1 MRPSSGEGSA
11 RELEARLAVAE
22 SQAAAQAARV
32 RNLERRLAVAEAA
45 RKEDDSGARGST
57 EALERRVD
65 ALTQMYARS
74 ESVSAEMRGRLEAA
88 ESEARESRA
97 QATRAESVAQNLVV
111 GARDNMEQ
119 IGNRIS
125 VEQSSDAKRLDTLS
139 AEIARLTR
147 EVADARGDDLSKRQL
162 MEADI
167 ARLSGQKSSENSMAQ
182 IGDVRAKLNATEELA
197 RSLAEQLA
205 IEKAGRAESETRFEG
220 IVARLEET
228 SSAREQALMRKFE
241 HELADRA
248 DGTRLFAVAHA
259 ERGEAARVR
268 GGAPLLSESRLAAL
282 AHAVPP
288 VVHWPAHVL
297 VAELDRVR
305 ECGHVVLGDVDTL
318 ASA

>member
-1 MRPSSGEGSA
+1 MRPGSGDGSA
-11 RELEARLAVAE
+11 RELEQRLAAAE

-45 RKEDDSGARGST
+45 RKEDDSGARGSS

-74 ESVSAEMRGRLEAA
+74 ESLSMEMRGRLEAA

-139 AEIARLTR
+139 SELARLTR

-167 ARLSGQKSSENSMAQ
+167 ARVGGKS
-182 IGDVRAKLNATEELA
+182 RAKTRWRKSGTCA
-197 RSLAEQLA
+197 RNSTPPRSSHGRSRSSSRSRKPAEPSPRR
-205 IEKAGRAESETRFEG
+205 GSRASWR
-220 IVARLEET
+220 VWKKPRAR
-228 SSAREQALMRKFE
+228 ANKR
-241 HELADRA
+241 
-248 DGTRLFAVAHA
+248 
-259 ERGEAARVR
+259 
-268 GGAPLLSESRLAAL
+268 
-282 AHAVPP
+282 
-288 VVHWPAHVL
+288 
-297 VAELDRVR
+297 
-305 ECGHVVLGDVDTL
+305 
-318 ASA
+318 

>member
-1 MRPSSGEGSA
+1 M
-11 RELEARLAVAE
+11 
-22 SQAAAQAARV
+22 
-32 RNLERRLAVAEAA
+32 
-45 RKEDDSGARGST
+45 
-57 EALERRVD
+57 
-65 ALTQMYARS
+65 
-74 ESVSAEMRGRLEAA
+74 EMRGRLEAA
-88 ESEARESRA
+88 ERARESRRRR
-97 QATRAESVAQNLVV
+97 TRAESVAQNLVV

-139 AEIARLTR
+139 SEIARLTR

-167 ARLSGQKSSENSMAQ
+167 ARIAGQKSSENSLAQ

-241 HELADRA
+241 HELADRVTEIRRKVVDESEEA
-248 DGTRLFAVAHA
+248 GRHQDIIREKDDQMASFEQDLSASANKRSSTRWFWKKRSAKSTRL
-259 ERGEAARVR
+259 
-268 GGAPLLSESRLAAL
+268 
-282 AHAVPP
+282 
-288 VVHWPAHVL
+288 
-297 VAELDRVR
+297 
-305 ECGHVVLGDVDTL
+305 
-318 ASA
+318 ASLKPRR